1 MKITEV
7 KVTPISIPRS
17 SALTTSYGI
26 GRDTS
31 ESVIVEVMTDEGL
44 IGNGQSA
51 GQGQATEAVVS
62 MIRNQ
67 FAPAIIGEDPM
78 NIEHLNVNL
87 HSVLRGHLSSRAAIE
102 LALWDLEG
110 KALGVPVYQLL
121 GGRVRE
127 GVNLMG
133 FVGRDKPEV
142 MAEEAVKTLDETPYP
157 VLKMK
162 VGIDPKQDVAC
173 YRVVAEAM
181 DDRALIQVDGNTG
194 YTIAEAIPALTTMQA
209 IGGLGTI
216 EQPVASLEDLADLAR
231 RISVPIMVDEAINA
245 PPDAIAVV
253 RSRAASMALMKI
265 TKHGGILNV
274 QKIAA
279 IFESAGLT
287 LSMAVYFDLM
297 AAAAAHLSAALPC
310 VRWPSPATVL
320 KDTILT
326 EPLEV
331 EGLILEAPDKPGFGV
346 EFDQE
351 KIEKYRLDR

>member
-1 MKITEV
+1 MKITGV
-7 KVTPISIPRS
+7 KVTPIAIPRT

-26 GRDTS
+26 GAATS
-31 ESVIVEVMTDEGL
+31 ESVIVEVMTDDGL
-44 IGNGQSA
+44 TGIGQTA
-51 GQGQATEAVVS
+51 GQGQAIEAVVS
-62 MIRNQ
+62 MLRKQ
-67 FAPAIIGEDPM
+67 FTPAIIGEDPM
-78 NIEHLNVNL
+78 NIEHLNIKL

-102 LALWDLEG
+102 LALWDLKG

-133 FVGRDKPEV
+133 FVGRDEPEV
-142 MAEEAVKTLDETPYP
+142 MAEEAVKTLNETPYP

-173 YRVVAEAM
+173 YRAVAEAVGH
-181 DDRALIQVDGNTG
+181 RALIQVDGNTG
-194 YTIAEAIPALTTMQA
+194 YSIAEAIPALTIMHD

-216 EQPVASLEDLADLAR
+216 EQPVSSLEDLTDLASR
-231 RISVPIMVDEAINA
+231 LPVPIMADEAINA
-245 PPDAIAVV
+245 PSDAIAVV

-279 IFESAGLT
+279 VFESAGLT

-297 AAAAAHLSAALPC
+297 AAAAAHLSAAFPS

-326 EPLEV
+326 KPLEV
-331 EGLILEAPDKPGFGV
+331 GGLILKAPDKPGFGV
-346 EFDQE
+346 AFDQE
-351 KIEKYRLDR
+351 KIEKYRLDG